1 MTKVKLCGLK
11 RQEDISAAN
20 IFKPDYIGFIFWK
33 KSKRYVDGETAL
45 KLKSNLNKDIK
56 AVGVFVDE
64 EPNEIIRLLNEGV
77 IDVVQLHGS
86 ENEKYIKHLRMETDK
101 PIIKAF
107 VIRDEEDVKAANESI
122 ADYVLLD
129 AGLGEGKSFDWDLLN
144 NVSRPYF
151 LAGGLYPENVKDAI
165 YRLHPYAVDVSSGI
179 ETDGHK
185 DASKMGSFVANV
197 RLTGQ
202 M

>member
-45 KLKSNLNKDIK
+45 KLKSNLNKEIK

>member
-33 KSKRYVDGETAL
+33 KSKRYVDGETAM